1 VLYGEEHPHTHLISP
16 IIQHNL
22 SLGPDMLLILSTSI
36 QVHGLKVLVREFA
49 KAVHDRGG
57 KVVFMN
63 FTKPPESV
71 WADVLDF
78 WVQWDCDA

>member
-1 VLYGEEHPHTHLISP
+1 
-16 IIQHNL
+16 
-22 SLGPDMLLILSTSI
+22 MLLILSTSI